1 MQKLF
6 ALCALAAA
14 AVLPSQSAL
23 ARVDVGIGIGLPG
36 PVYVAPPLCMR
47 RRP

>member
-36 PVYVAPPLCMR
+36 RSMWPPPLCMR

>member
-6 ALCALAAA
+6 ALCALAA